1 MKKRN
6 IIMNIGMI
14 LLVLYATFTF
24 FNQQK
29 TLNAY
34 KSEQQFLTAQ
44 IKEKVNLNQE
54 LLAKKDNINSPEYIE
69 AIAREKSDMYK
80 ENERVYIDIGK

>member
-44 IKEKVNLNQE
+44 IKEKENLNQE